1 MFAKE
6 KTGEI
11 RVLLLL
17 LFSFKRDS
25 STFKVQ
31 YFTSEST
38 QQQHNNT
45 LGTPIHSN
53 GHTFG

>member
-6 KTGEI
+6 EKGET
-11 RVLLLL
+11 RVLL
-17 LFSFKRDS
+17 FIYFFFKRGS
-25 STFKVQ
+25 WTFKVQ

-45 LGTPIHSN
+45 LGAPIHCN

>member
-6 KTGEI
+6 EKGET

-17 LFSFKRDS
+17 LFFFKRDS
-25 STFKVQ
+25 WTFKVQ

-45 LGTPIHSN
+45 LGTPIHCN

>member
-6 KTGEI
+6 EKGET

-17 LFSFKRDS
+17 FFFFKRDS
-25 STFKVQ
+25 WTFKVQ

-45 LGTPIHSN
+45 LGTPIHCN

>member
-6 KTGEI
+6 EKGET
-11 RVLLLL
+11 RVLLL
-17 LFSFKRDS
+17 FFFFFKRDS
-25 STFKVQ
+25 WTFKVQ

-45 LGTPIHSN
+45 LGTPIHCN